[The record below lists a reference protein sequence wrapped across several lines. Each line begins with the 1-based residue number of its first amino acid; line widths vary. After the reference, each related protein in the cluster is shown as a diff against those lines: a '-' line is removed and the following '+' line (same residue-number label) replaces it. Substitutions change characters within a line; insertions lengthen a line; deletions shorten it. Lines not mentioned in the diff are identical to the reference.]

1 MPTDSTDTD
10 LHGSTVPVD
19 ALYGSAPFPIFLIDA
34 ETRRIL
40 DANPAACSLYGY
52 SIDEMRQRTN
62 ADMSAEPDRTSAAVD
77 RRLGKVPVRF
87 HRKKDGTI
95 FPVEISATYFADG
108 GRDIHVAF
116 IHDISDRVSL
126 ETREK
131 DLWKQVQHLG
141 RLTDLGT
148 LASRLAHD
156 LAQPLTAIMNYAS
169 ALGMMAESGRLDAE
183 RTAQATQRIRDQAAS
198 ADGIIKGI
206 RNMIARDSGD
216 PVAFDLGAIILQVS
230 DLFEGQA
237 TELAVRID
245 VAPCEELPT
254 VRGYPVQIRQVLVN
268 LVQNALDALSQ
279 SERAPRVI
287 DITAETVDEAVRVK
301 VRDSGPGIAA
311 EACETLFDPFVTT
324 KVDGMGIGLNIA
336 RKIIESHGGR
346 IDVESPSGEGATF
359 VFTVPVDD
367 TI

>member
-1 MPTDSTDTD
+1 MPTDSTEAVQ
-10 LHGSTVPVD
+10 GSSMPAT
-19 ALYGSAPFPIFLIDA
+19 ALYDRAPFPIFLIDA

-40 DANPAACSLYGY
+40 DANPAACALYGY
-52 SIDEMRQRTN
+52 SPEEMRQRTN
-62 ADMSAEPDRTSAAVD
+62 ADMSAEPNRTSAAVD

-87 HRKKDGTI
+87 HRKRDGTV
-95 FPVEISATYFADG
+95 FPVEISATYFTEG
-108 GRDIHVAF
+108 EREIHVAF

-169 ALGMMAESGRLDAE
+169 ALGMMAESGRLDIM
-183 RTAQATQRIRDQAAS
+183 RLSQATQRIRDQAAS

-206 RNMIARDSGD
+206 RNMIARDSGN
-216 PVAFDLGAIILQVS
+216 PVAFDLGEVVVQVA

-237 TELAVRID
+237 TERAVRID
-245 VAPCEELPT
+245 VAPCEGLPP
-254 VRGYPVQIRQVLVN
+254 VLGYPVQIRQVLVN
-268 LVQNALDALSQ
+268 LVQNALDVLTQ
-279 SERAPRVI
+279 SEHAPRVI
-287 DITAETVDEAVRVK
+287 NITAETVDEAIRVT

-311 EACETLFDPFVTT
+311 EVRDTLFDPFVTT
-324 KVDGMGIGLNIA
+324 KKEGMGIGLNIA
-336 RKIIESHGGR
+336 RKIVESHGGR
-346 IDVESPSGEGATF
+346 IDVESPPGEGAAF
-359 VFTVPVDD
+359 VLTIPVDD